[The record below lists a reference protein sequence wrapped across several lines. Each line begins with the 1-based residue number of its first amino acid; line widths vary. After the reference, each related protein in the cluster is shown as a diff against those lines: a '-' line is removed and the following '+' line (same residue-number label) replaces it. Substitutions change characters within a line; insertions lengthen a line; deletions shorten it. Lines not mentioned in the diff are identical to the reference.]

1 MHRRAGR
8 HRRAGQGRHRR
19 IGGGRRR
26 GIGGGRRRDTE
37 EFRCA
42 GQRHRPGNRP
52 VAGGHRPG
60 RGTPRHVAGLPR
72 TVTNRADGNAHTGR
86 GRPIAAC
93 RRHHRAARRRRG
105 ACRRHHRV
113 ARRRRGACRRHHRVA
128 RRPLGC
134 AGTRSADPRVRARAA
149 RGGPN
154 GCGRRRPVGERHLR
168 HSAHRCCGSHRCN
181 RHRHDAA
188 ATTRR
193 SRDRGVWQ
201 VVDGGW

>member
-26 GIGGGRRRDTE
+26 GTG

-113 ARRRRGACRRHHRVA
+113 ARR
-128 RRPLGC
+128 PLGC
-134 AGTRSADPRVRARAA
+134 ARTRSADPRVRARAA

-154 GCGRRRPVGERHLR
+154 GCGRRRPLGERHLR